1 MSNVLRDIERL
12 VICFTEKHN
21 KIAVLITY
29 VTQGQILARV
39 MFKPLEP
46 IVVPICAERP
56 LRRLLIRSIEKHHKI
71 DVLVKYVTLGKIL
84 ARSLLKPTEP
94 MTISIVLAAMS
105 IAMPTNYRDNETFS
119 HHLSRDASRN

>member
-1 MSNVLRDIERL
+1 MSNVLRDIDRL

-56 LRRLLIRSIEKHHKI
+56 LRRLLIRLTKKHRKLN
-71 DVLVKYVTLGKIL
+71 VLMKYVTRVQIL
-84 ARSLLKPTEP
+84 ARILSKPVEQIS
-94 MTISIVLAAMS
+94 ISIVADDLEDRHADH
-105 IAMPTNYRDNETFS
+105 PLR
-119 HHLSRDASRN
+119 H